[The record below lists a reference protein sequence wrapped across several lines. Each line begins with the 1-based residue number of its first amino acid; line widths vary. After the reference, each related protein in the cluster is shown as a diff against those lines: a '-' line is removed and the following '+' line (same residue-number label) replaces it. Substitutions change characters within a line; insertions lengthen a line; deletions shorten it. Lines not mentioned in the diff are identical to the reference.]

1 MTPIL
6 QAIILGIVEG
16 ITEFLPIS
24 STGHL
29 IVAESLIGFKDIAET
44 FTVVIQVGAILAVIW
59 FYRHD
64 LVKRVAGLAS
74 STTQQRFWIN
84 LVIASVPAAVLGL
97 VFVNKI
103 DTVLKTN
110 NVVAGSLI
118 VGGIIIWLVETARK
132 NVPSASSESEAVA
145 RIDGI
150 TPMQALYIGLG
161 QVAALVPGVS
171 RSGAS
176 IISGMLAGLDRAT
189 ATAFSF
195 YLGLPILILASI
207 YKLYKGRHVLR
218 LLPGGTPALAV
229 GTLVSGIVAFAAV
242 AWLLGYI
249 THHDFKG
256 FAIYRVVAG
265 LVIIALVATQVIP
278 AS

>member
-74 STTQQRFWIN
+74 SATQQRFWIN

-97 VFVNKI
+97 VLVNKI

-132 NVPSASSESEAVA
+132 NVASASSESEAVA

-265 LVIIALVATQVIP
+265 LVIIALVAAQVIP